1 MRESARE
8 RRSFVTGILLA
19 AAGAYVIFQ
28 PWGPPG
34 ECARGGAVFGGWQG
48 IRMCLD
54 AAAVPTVTG
63 LAVGMT
69 LIAVGIWSSL
79 AERLPRRIANGG
91 LGLLLVAILGW
102 AMFVLATSPTGFF
115 GRGPR
120 P

>member
-1 MRESARE
+1 MESARE

-34 ECARGGAVFGGWQG
+34 ACTQGLVFRGWQG

-54 AAAVPTVTG
+54 GAAVPTVTG

-91 LGLLLVAILGW
+91 LALLLVAILGW

>member
-1 MRESARE
+1 MQPARE
-8 RRSFVTGILLA
+8 RRSFVTSMLLA

-34 ECARGGAVFGGWQG
+34 ACIRGLVFNGWQG

-63 LAVGMT
+63 LAFGMA
-69 LIAVGIWSSL
+69 LIALGIWSSL
-79 AERLPRRIANGG
+79 GEGRPRRVADGG
-91 LGLLLVAILGW
+91 LGLVLVAILGW

-115 GRGPR
+115 GTGPR